1 MTKRSWRKRGVGLGI
16 LIFFIFL
23 SNIVLMAGSVTIS
36 WDPNTEADLAGYRVY
51 YGTESRNYQVNVDVG
66 LDTFKVIENLQTGI
80 RYYFAVTAYDT
91 ANNESDFSEEV
102 SIVLQNSV
110 APTVVHVQAINR
122 TELRVAFSQAMD
134 AASVKD
140 VSNYTIEPAVAVQSV
155 DLNRDSTQVTLHTAQ
170 HHINVRYTLKIS
182 HVKNHNG
189 VSIASTYQTNY
200 EFTDT
205 EPPSVLSVDKASL
218 TKLVIHFSE
227 ALNPYAAS
235 QASNYSISP
244 SVSIVQVKL
253 DSTNQVV
260 TLITDPH
267 RYETDYELTVSN
279 IEDVY
284 HNKMQSSYHFS
295 YRFEDKQPPFL
306 TNFQLVNRQT
316 ILMEFS
322 EPVDRTSATN
332 ISNYKIEPAVVIQS
346 VELKNN
352 QKTVVVHTAEH
363 EFSTTYRLT
372 FQNIQDING
381 NKMQIPYIL
390 VYTYSDVSPPSV
402 VRVKTIDSYTLSVEF
417 SEKMNYQSIKDKSHY
432 SIDPYVE
439 ILSVDVD
446 TSLKKVVLNTRKH
459 LLGQTYKLTIR
470 DVKDLNQ
477 NAMAIPFEY
486 EYNFSDNLPP
496 YVMQVNLLDRQRVQL
511 IFSEPMDPNAI
522 GDVANYTVI
531 PDIRVYRVDVDS
543 TNTQVV
549 LYTAT
554 HELGMAYSLS
564 FENIHDMAGNPLP
577 PNYSISY
584 RFAQPVQVTQLNRGA
599 YQLTTVQ
606 TGGAYYIDRD
616 YKIQSI
622 PRELQSAVWLKTA
635 NNDKFSTGN
644 DFLEFTINQQAD
656 VFVGYDTRLKPLPNW
671 LANWDTTQYRI
682 IDEHADTFQV
692 YHMVHDSGR
701 VVLGG
706 NYGTDQSNMYLVL
719 LRGRNDGT
727 VHYPDPPQ
735 KPGDTKPNARIPE
748 TIVLNQN
755 YPNPFNPTTII
766 SFSLAKEDTV
776 QVDIFNLSGQIVQS
790 FQLGVLPAGTT
801 RIVWDATN
809 TYGEPVSSG
818 VYLYRLRTNHAIQT
832 KKMLLIR

>member
-1 MTKRSWRKRGVGLGI
+1 
-16 LIFFIFL
+16 
-23 SNIVLMAGSVTIS
+23 
-36 WDPNTEADLAGYRVY
+36 
-51 YGTESRNYQVNVDVG
+51 
-66 LDTFKVIENLQTGI
+66 
-80 RYYFAVTAYDT
+80 
-91 ANNESDFSEEV
+91 
-102 SIVLQNSV
+102 
-110 APTVVHVQAINR
+110 
-122 TELRVAFSQAMD
+122 
-134 AASVKD
+134 ASVKNT
-140 VSNYTIEPAVAVQSV
+140 SNYTIEPAVAIQSI
-155 DLNRDSTQVTLHTAQ
+155 DLNRDSTQVTLHTEQ

-189 VSIASTYQTNY
+189 VAIASTYQTNY

-205 EPPSVLSVDKASL
+205 TPPSVVSVDKASL

-235 QASNYSISP
+235 QVSNYSISP
-244 SVSIVQVKL
+244 SVSILQVKL

-260 TLITDPH
+260 TLITNPH
-267 RYETDYELTVSN
+267 HYETDYELTIAN
-279 IEDVY
+279 IEDAY
-284 HNKMQSSYHFS
+284 HNKMQSPYHFS

-306 TNFQLVNRQT
+306 TNFQLINRQT

-322 EPVDRTSATN
+322 EPVDRTSATD
-332 ISNYKIEPAVVIQS
+332 SRNYKIEPTVAIQS
-346 VELKNN
+346 VELKND

-381 NKMQIPYIL
+381 NAMQIPYIL
-390 VYTYSDVSPPSV
+390 IYTYSDVSPPSV
-402 VRVKTIDSYTLSVEF
+402 VKVKAIDPYTLGVEF

-432 SIDPYVE
+432 SIQPYVE

-459 LLGQTYKLTIR
+459 LLGQTYTLTVR
-470 DVKDLNQ
+470 EVKDLNQ
-477 NAMAIPFEY
+477 NTIAAPFEY
-486 EYNFSDNLPP
+486 EYNFSDKLPP
-496 YVMQVNLLDRQRVQL
+496 YVVQVNLLDRQRVQL
-511 IFSEPMDPNAI
+511 IFSEPMDPDAI
-522 GDVANYTVI
+522 GDVANYAVS
-531 PDIRVYRVDVDS
+531 PDIRIYRVDVDS
-543 TNTQVV
+543 THTQVV

-554 HELGMAYSLS
+554 HELGVAYSLS
-564 FENIHDMAGNPLP
+564 FEGIHDLAGNSLP

-584 RFAQPVQVTQLNRGA
+584 RFAQPVQVTGLNRGN
-599 YQLTTVQ
+599 YQLTPVQ
-606 TGGAYYIDRD
+606 TGEAYYVDRD

-635 NNDKFSTGN
+635 NNDKFSTGS

-656 VFVGYDTRLKPLPNW
+656 LFVGYDTRLKTLPNW
-671 LANWDTTQYRI
+671 LASWDTTQYRI
-682 IDEHADTFQV
+682 VDEHADTFQV

-719 LRGRNDGT
+719 LKGRSDGT
-727 VHYPDPPQ
+727 VRYPDPPQ
-735 KPGDTKPNARIPE
+735 KPGDTTPKTHIPE

-776 QVDIFNLSGQIVQS
+776 QIDIFNLSGQMVQS
-790 FQLGVLPAGTT
+790 FRLGALPAGTT

-809 TYGEPVSSG
+809 AAGEPVSSG
-818 VYLYRLRTNHAIQT
+818 VYLYRLRTNHAVQT
-832 KKMLLIR
+832 KKMLLVR